1 MPFSNEEVLWAT
13 QIALARFQHAK
24 SNINTESD
32 FRIFGVSTNSKFSI
46 SNIDGE
52 KWIYAASLT
61 PTGAIVR
68 RIPMFFSTENPD
80 YNASLWRTMHT
91 VTGSVTDICVE
102 FDGWWEQD
110 YSVRK
115 NRLVTDSTPWIF
127 YVESGVLY
135 GRYGDELPV
144 ELSEDAV
151 KISSVRGWV
160 PLDGDHTN
168 DQGIIV
174 GYTKTDGSVCYRAY
188 CKQIDGSKIWET
200 EQAISFFG
208 TSCDSI
214 SLFRANDFRVG
225 FAATRSGELYWTL
238 THRNYA
244 GMSVWTDKVTT
255 AISELSIAVTPLSYW
270 DSYVPDEYITASVG
284 LAFLGAAEPVYPELV
299 SLSNA
304 QNDYRI
310 LVKLSHP
317 VEQDVTSNTIRDRF
331 SVSDS
336 LSTTFAITSTSAGAD
351 ASEIYLNMVNFSA
364 AKNPMTVVFDSG
376 ASEGVPSY
384 LTVANGGLSFDV
396 PSFSASF
403 TALIEPPKLYAT
415 ENITAAISSMTF
427 IASLLTYHS
436 RYRSEQITAAVSSV
450 NVVVTKVGSNPL

>member
-1 MPFSNEEVLWAT
+1 MSFSNDEVLWAT
-13 QIALARFQHAK
+13 QLALSRFQHAK

-61 PTGAIVR
+61 ATGAIVQ
-68 RIPMFFSTENPD
+68 RIPMFFNDVNPE
-80 YNASLWRTMHT
+80 YNASLWRTIYT
-91 VTGSVTDICVE
+91 IVGSVTDICVE

-115 NRLVTDSTPWIF
+115 NRLVTDNTPWIF
-127 YVESGVLY
+127 YIESGALY
-135 GRYGDELPV
+135 ARYGDDLPV
-144 ELSEDAV
+144 ELSDDAV
-151 KISSVRGWV
+151 KVSSVRGWV
-160 PLDGDHTN
+160 PLDGDYTN
-168 DQGIIV
+168 DQGLIV
-174 GYTKTDGSVCYRAY
+174 GYTKADGAVYYRSY
-188 CKQIDGSKIWET
+188 CKQIDGSKIWEA
-200 EQAISFFG
+200 EQSISFFG
-208 TSCDSI
+208 VSCDSI

-225 FAATRSGELYWTL
+225 FAAMRGGELYWTL

-244 GMSVWTDKVTT
+244 GMSIWTAKVTT
-255 AISELSIAVTPLSYW
+255 AISELSIAVTPLAYW
-270 DSYVPDEYITASVG
+270 DFYVPDEYITASVG

-299 SLSNA
+299 SLSNE

-317 VEQDVTSNTIRDRF
+317 VEQDVASSTIMDRF

-336 LSTTFAITSTSAGAD
+336 LSTAFAITSTSAGAD
-351 ASEIYLNMVNFSA
+351 ASEIYLNMVNFGA
-364 AKNPMTVVFDSG
+364 AKNPMTVVFNSG

-396 PSFSASF
+396 PSFSSSF

-415 ENITAAISSMTF
+415 ENITAAISTMTL
-427 IASLLTYHS
+427 IATLLTFHS

-450 NVVVTKVGSNPL
+450 KVVVTKVGSNPL